1 MKQIILGILVLAFA
15 ACSQKPLE
23 EGKYRISGEVVGME
37 EGNIY
42 RYTGQGIDTIKV
54 VKGKFQFEDEIEGPV
69 KNLYILKDAEDRAAA
84 NSINLLVEPGLMNLT
99 IDNSDWSNSKLT
111 GSTAQDEAYK
121 MEAIVEQISAKYQ
134 SDIDASDEINA
145 KYREA
150 KSAGASEDELE
161 ALKAESNKLREKLEP
176 LYEEYRQAQLSF
188 VKDNPQAFVS
198 LQHMRFLIQNMDY
211 SEASEIYAN
220 MADTYKTTELAKEI
234 EREIENMKLGIPGAE
249 AGDFNTTDINGNP
262 IKLADFKGKYLL
274 IDFWASWCAPCRAG
288 NPHLIEVYNKYNDK
302 GLEIL
307 GVSDDDSNPE
317 AWKKAV
323 EKDQIGI
330 WHHVLRGFEYNRE
343 TREMNRENDISE
355 GYNIHTLPT
364 KILVGPDG
372 IIVGRFGGGGGTD
385 EDMDKMLDEIFNN

>member
-42 RYTGQGIDTIKV
+42 MYGVQGIDTINV
-54 VKGKFQFEDEIEGPV
+54 VKGKFQVEDEIEGPV
-69 KNLYILKDAEDRAAA
+69 KSLYILKDAEDRTVG
-84 NSINLLVEPGLMNLT
+84 NSINLFVEPALMNLT
-99 IDNSDWSNSKLT
+99 IDYSDWGNSKLT
-111 GSTAQDEAYK
+111 GSTAQDEVYK
-121 MEAIVEQISAKYQ
+121 MDAIVEQISAKYT
-134 SDIDASDEINA
+134 SELDAMEELNE
-145 KYREA
+145 KMREGH
-150 KSAGASEDELE
+150 KTGASEEEMNAMEEQLT
-161 ALKAESNKLREKLEP
+161 KLREKLEP
-176 LYEEYRQAQLSF
+176 FYTEYREAQLAF
-188 VKDNPQAFVS
+188 VKDNPRAYIG
-198 LQHMRFLIQNMDY
+198 LQYLRFLIQDMDY
-211 SEASEIYAN
+211 SEASGIYAG
-220 MADTYKTTELAKEI
+220 MADTYKTTALAKEI
-234 EREIENMKLGIPGAE
+234 EKEIEKMKLGIPGAV

-307 GVSDDDSNPE
+307 GVSDDDNNPE

-323 EKDQIGI
+323 EKDQVGI
-330 WHHVLRGFEYNRE
+330 WHHVLRGFEFNRE
-343 TREMNRENDISE
+343 TMEMNRENDISE

-372 IIVGRFGGGGGTD
+372 VIVGRFGGGGGTD
-385 EDMDKMLDEIFNN
+385 EDMDKMLAEIFKN